1 VYGLPTCKYH
11 VAQRRPTLR
20 RPTLMPFGLAA
31 FRHTPKAVE
40 RGPTRSAESGV
51 ISEGPRSQQG
61 MQYGA
66 PNTQTE
72 GYV

>member
-1 VYGLPTCKYH
+1 MNGHPTPKYH
-11 VAQRRPTLR
+11 VAQRRPTLT
-20 RPTLMPFGLAA
+20 PVGLAA

-40 RGPTRSAESGV
+40 RGPMRTAESAV

-61 MQYGA
+61 MQHGT
-66 PNTQTE
+66 PNPQTE